1 MSLARALRTLV
12 IFAALVGLHFG
23 VRPLF
28 ATRANVDFLIIAL
41 LLASVRVRPGGA
53 ALVGFLLGLLLDSL
67 RPGTFGAAAFGMTL
81 VGFGASWLKPVFFA
95 DNLPLNAFFF
105 FAGKWVFDVLYLG
118 AGRRLFGT
126 ELVMQ
131 LLLWSPL
138 AAALTALVGVLLLLI
153 VRPLTEA
160 RTT

>member
-1 MSLARALRTLV
+1 MSIARTVRALILFT
-12 IFAALVGLHFG
+12 ALIALHFG

-41 LLASVRVRPGGA
+41 LLAAVRVRPGAA
-53 ALVGFLLGLLLDSL
+53 ALIGFLLGLLVDSL
-67 RPGTFGAAAFGMTL
+67 KPGTFGAAALGMTL
-81 VGFGASWLKPVFFA
+81 VGYGASWLKPVFFA

-105 FAGKWVFDVLYLG
+105 FVGKWGFDLVYLTV
-118 AGRRLFGT
+118 GRRLHGT

-138 AAALTALVGVLLLLI
+138 AAALTALTGVLLLL
-153 VRPLTEA
+153 VARPLTEA
-160 RTT
+160 RAT

>member
-1 MSLARALRTLV
+1 MSFARFLRTLV
-12 IFAALVGLHFG
+12 LFAALIALHFG

-28 ATRANVDFLIIAL
+28 DARANVDFLVIAL

-53 ALVGFLLGLLLDSL
+53 ALVGFCLGLLMDSL
-67 RPGTFGAAAFGMTL
+67 KPGTFGAAALGMTL
-81 VGFGASWLKPVFFA
+81 VGYGASWLKPVFFA

-105 FAGKWVFDVLYLG
+105 FMGKWVFDLVYLG
-118 AGRRLFGT
+118 VGRRLQGT

-138 AAALTALVGVLLLLI
+138 AAALTAIAGVILLL
-153 VRPLTEA
+153 VARPLTEA
-160 RTT
+160 RAS